1 MKLLQA
7 GERIWMKGG
16 LLFCGGYG
24 PGTVVASQTEPDDAV
39 MFVLDGMDIDG
50 APCVCARHECVRMR
64 KERQIAKPLARALPA
79 RCN

>member
-1 MKLLQA
+1 MKLLQI
-7 GERIWMKGG
+7 GERIWMKKG
-16 LLFCGGYG
+16 LLFFGGYG

-64 KERQIAKPLARALPA
+64 KERRIVKPLARSSDGPV
-79 RCN
+79 

>member
-7 GERIWMKGG
+7 GERIWMKKG
-16 LLFCGGYG
+16 LLLGGGYG
-24 PGTVVASQTEPDDAV
+24 PGTVVVPQTEPDDAV

-64 KERQIAKPLARALPA
+64 KERRIVKPLARALDGPV
-79 RCN
+79 